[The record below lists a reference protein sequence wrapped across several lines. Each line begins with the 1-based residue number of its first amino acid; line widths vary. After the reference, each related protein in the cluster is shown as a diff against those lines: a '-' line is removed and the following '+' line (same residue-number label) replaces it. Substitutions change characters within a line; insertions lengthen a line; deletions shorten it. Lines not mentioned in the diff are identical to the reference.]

1 MRIIHGGG
9 YTDEDKRSYAKLVF
23 QNIYLSMQTMVRAME
38 TLSLSFSDSANQV
51 RTGPQGLLRPT
62 SQGGK
67 VIIFLKNLSWY
78 LQGHADAV
86 LQVEVDKV
94 EDLEPRL
101 AAAIKSLWSDGAIQE
116 CYDRRREYQLSD
128 STK

>member
-1 MRIIHGGG
+1 MLDMNPL
-9 YTDEDKRSYAKLVF
+9 TSLVH
-23 QNIYLSMQTMVRAME
+23 
-38 TLSLSFSDSANQV
+38 
-51 RTGPQGLLRPT
+51 
-62 SQGGK
+62 
-67 VIIFLKNLSWY
+67 WH

-94 EDLEPRL
+94 EHLDPKL
-101 AAAIKSLWSDGAIQE
+101 AAAIRSLWSDGAIQE